1 MNCPTCQFQNRPD
14 AKFCG
19 DCGTTLRASCAECG
33 TELRSHA
40 KFCDECGTAVA
51 GAAPAPRPTEPG
63 GARKTVTI
71 LFADL
76 AGSTALQER
85 LDPESTRHF
94 MERYYAV
101 AREAVENQGGKVTQ
115 FLGDGVL
122 AMFGVPRVAEDDAL
136 RAVRAGVAM
145 QEGFLALAEQQREAI
160 GATGLRVAI
169 NTGEVVVRGDSDI
182 IGDPVNVAARLQERA
197 SNGDVVIGEATEHL
211 VGGQISLE
219 LLGDF
224 DLKGRAEKVK
234 AYRVL
239 SLEAQPRAALA
250 NFVGRENELT
260 RLMAVYTQATETP
273 ATKLAV
279 LLGSPGLGKSRLLA
293 EFARRSAAS
302 ATIITAHCDAAG
314 GATFAPIADAL
325 RNLLAIEAHAT
336 ADELR
341 ALVENAIPETDAERA
356 RIAAG
361 IAGIL
366 LSTPSAPEE
375 SFFVVRR
382 FLAGL
387 CASRPVVLIIDDLQ
401 WAEPLLF
408 DLVEHLVQWGREL
421 PLLLLIGGRPELRDV
436 ASKFTA
442 AGSLVEDV
450 MTLDGLDAGAAM
462 KLAANVIGADD
473 LPAAVAAKVLTTSE
487 GNPLF
492 ISELVRM
499 LVVEGALIRDGQRW
513 LVGGALATVTM
524 PPTVHALLAAR
535 IERLDPLHCA
545 ILERAAVVGRNFSR
559 SSVAALLPDE
569 GEHIDAALK
578 SLQRAEL
585 IEPDSGWLLGEPV
598 LRFHHVL
605 IRDAAYHRLLKGT
618 RAALHEQLADWIEDR
633 VGEATEHD
641 EMIGRH
647 LEDAH
652 RLLAELGPLNQAAQ
666 SLGERAATRLA
677 AAGRRALQSDDV
689 ELAAGLLGRAAKRL
703 NADDDE
709 RPALIIDWSEALLSA
724 GDVNQAGLAI
734 TELENLVQDS
744 ERLRGWHRCL
754 KGHHTVLTA
763 PRDLADT
770 VTAVAAA
777 ASSLASLDDAAGEAK
792 AHFVHALAL
801 SRQGQVGACEAAL
814 DRALAAA
821 RKAQDRRQANAVL
834 AIAPLA
840 ALWGPSPVTR
850 ASGRCLDV
858 VRVLRIT
865 QGAPAV
871 ESVALSCQGVL
882 EALRGRTEAAHRM
895 IASGREMVEELG
907 ISQHLHEADVYA
919 GYVSLLEHELPL
931 AESRLRGAYD
941 GLRALGLGID
951 AARAAALLA
960 RTLLAQNRT
969 DEAVT
974 LSQES
979 EELAGDDLKA
989 AIAWRG
995 VRAEALAQRGE
1006 HEQALAFAEKAVKI
1020 AASTDALL
1028 DHADARHA
1036 LGVALRA
1043 AGQISEADAEEL
1055 RAKQLWEDKG
1065 ATLLLEQQQPAE
1077 TKIDTPEE
1085 IEEIG
1090 DRPRFPSETRG
1101 LSPISWSPIS
1111 SDDDKADE
1119 ARARFAEL
1127 TTDVP
1132 PASSKRLIQPNL
1144 ASESTKRAVQ
1154 EMAAKNWDAVRARL
1168 HDDLVEIDHSTGA
1181 SMGPD
1186 DLISSLQLLF
1196 YGDQP
1201 SYQFEPLATL
1211 GPHLLLGLRHIR
1223 SSGAKGKHFDVGE
1236 YAHTSVTLTES
1247 DDESRMRYAEVF
1259 AENKLGEAM
1268 VRMHERY
1275 AGSLPEGPLRQQA
1288 LNRVETLR
1296 AVCGALDVDR
1306 MAQYIAADVQHFD
1319 HRLAG
1324 VGELSGA
1331 AAMVNSLRVMIHEM
1345 SEHTAGQI
1353 IDVRAYTPDTS
1364 LLLYESTGVERR
1376 SGGRWQRQVWE
1387 LTRCNSEGL
1396 IVHWERFDPEKVDEA
1411 LARFAELTAA
1421 TQAVQGQPAR
1431 ERIGVTLRSGV
1442 KPNAMTGFMEDFV
1455 AALKRRDFDWLRSMF
1470 ADSYREIDHPTGSTI
1485 DNQGTIASLERLF
1498 RSEDPYYQV
1507 EVLATL
1513 GESLQLGKHVFG
1525 ASSASSK
1532 NFDVGAYENV
1542 RIQIDDR
1549 NEGCEVFDAKHLADA
1564 IGRLYERYAQ
1574 ALPDGPERKTALAIS
1589 TLCTFG
1595 QSWDLELISAH
1606 LAADIQYVDNRHA
1619 GMGELDRDTL
1629 LNALRVMKEEL
1640 TDNLQ
1645 ARAEDVLRILPN
1657 ALLFHYSDS
1666 GTDKRSGGEFERH
1679 SWELWV
1685 FSDEGFLCHWER
1697 FEPEQRDQALARFE
1711 ELTAGSQ
1718 PTEKSEARLREVTP
1732 NAASQALK
1740 AASAA
1745 GNTRNWT
1752 ALRALARDDY
1762 VEAHH
1767 PTAATYGPDDM
1778 VKSIERLFRS
1788 ENAFWQFEELA
1799 TLGPRLCISRSHSGA
1814 SGTQAGARFDVGAF
1828 ESKLLDVAEVDE
1840 QGLMARNEIFAEHKL
1855 GEAVSHLYER
1865 YAKSLPDNAEH
1876 RCAAGISKFCKV
1888 ALDIMDIDAFA
1899 ECLAVDIQ
1907 QIDHRNVGTGKLSG
1921 REAVTQSARVIVE
1934 ELSEHY
1940 SQKLDGLLA
1949 LRPNCVLVQM
1959 SGSGILRSSG
1969 GEFERSVVE
1978 LMLFNNDGLVAHWE
1992 RFEPEQR
1999 DQALARFA
2007 ELIAGADAEVQAESI
2022 LSSDRPQLA
2031 KPEARASA
2039 ALGKWATT
2047 PPANAATEHATR
2059 AEAAARSGDFTA
2071 MRELFT
2077 DDYRELDHPNGATL
2091 DADGIVAS
2099 TQRLFRAQDP
2109 IFQLEPLAV
2118 LGTRVALVRRV
2129 SGASATQSRRFDVGP
2144 SEYTSLMLIEVAA
2157 DGRSRYGEVFAA
2169 DRLGEAVARLCELYA
2184 EQLPEGSARKQ
2195 ALTRAV
2201 GLRELSGRLDIEHL
2215 AKYFAPDVQHVD
2227 HRLAGVGRLSGAE
2240 ALVNSLQM
2248 ITTELAEQVEGR
2260 IDDLYGLTPDT
2271 GLFLM
2276 TTSGIDRRS
2285 GGRFERQIWELIQN
2299 DADGFLIRQERF
2311 DPEQFEQARARFAEL
2326 QSRAHAEPAGP
2337 ASDELT
2343 ASFCNAA
2350 TDAFRAQA
2358 VRYQAKDWQAYAA
2371 AFAPDVQFLDCR
2383 PMLQL
2388 EINSRDQCV
2397 AYYRQLG
2404 DLDNTKVTTSIVATR
2419 GELLSLQRMD
2429 YEGSDGDIGPSQVS
2443 AIDLLEL
2450 NEANEIGAVIRYAP
2464 DDLAA
2469 AHAELDARWRKDE
2482 ARSYPAITAAMQA
2495 WQEAFDAQDWD
2506 ALAAVYSGDLI
2517 ATDHR
2522 LVGWGEFRGPA
2533 GLVAAHRAYLELAP
2547 DLSMRVVHLRA
2558 KARGVLAQGLWY
2570 GTRDGGEF
2578 ENLQLAVGEL
2588 DDEGQICRWD
2598 IYDPNKL
2605 AQAQARYAQ
2614 IREDGAL

>member
-513 LVGGALATVTM
+513 LVGEALATVTM

-907 ISQHLHEADVYA
+907 ISQHLHEDDVYA

-1697 FEPEQRDQALARFE
+1697 FEPEQRDQALARF
-1711 ELTAGSQ
+1711 
-1718 PTEKSEARLREVTP
+1718 
-1732 NAASQALK
+1732 
-1740 AASAA
+1740 
-1745 GNTRNWT
+1745 
-1752 ALRALARDDY
+1752 
-1762 VEAHH
+1762 
-1767 PTAATYGPDDM
+1767 
-1778 VKSIERLFRS
+1778 
-1788 ENAFWQFEELA
+1788 
-1799 TLGPRLCISRSHSGA
+1799 
-1814 SGTQAGARFDVGAF
+1814 
-1828 ESKLLDVAEVDE
+1828 
-1840 QGLMARNEIFAEHKL
+1840 
-1855 GEAVSHLYER
+1855 
-1865 YAKSLPDNAEH
+1865 
-1876 RCAAGISKFCKV
+1876 
-1888 ALDIMDIDAFA
+1888 
-1899 ECLAVDIQ
+1899 
-1907 QIDHRNVGTGKLSG
+1907 
-1921 REAVTQSARVIVE
+1921 
-1934 ELSEHY
+1934 
-1940 SQKLDGLLA
+1940 
-1949 LRPNCVLVQM
+1949 
-1959 SGSGILRSSG
+1959 
-1969 GEFERSVVE
+1969 
-1978 LMLFNNDGLVAHWE
+1978 
-1992 RFEPEQR
+1992 
-1999 DQALARFA
+1999 A